1 MKANSIIFLF
11 LILAIF
17 NLSAKS
23 QDKDFFQDKYLIVLD
38 MQEDYIQGKIPD
50 SAAYEFIGNVNKII
64 SSVDPQNIVYVKTE
78 MIVSSLSFKGIS
90 IDTIADLEFC
100 KNLQILNSNIYIKKD
115 GNAFSNS
122 ELAAYF
128 KDKDAKEIIIVGLL
142 AEKCVTYTTKGG
154 IELGYQMFLIPN
166 AILGKKEKTKN
177 KSIRKLENIGA
188 EVII

>member
-1 MKANSIIFLF
+1 MKTNSIIFLL
-11 LILAIF
+11 LILTIF

-64 SSVDPQNIVYVKTE
+64 GCVDPLNIVYVKTE

-90 IDTIADLEFC
+90 IDTIADLNFC
-100 KNLQILNSNIYIKKD
+100 KGLQIVNSNIYIKKD
-115 GNAFSNS
+115 GNAFNNS

-128 KDKDAKEIIIVGLL
+128 KGKNAKEIIIVGLL
-142 AEKCVTYTTKGG
+142 AERCVTHTTRGG
-154 IELGYQMFLIPN
+154 LEIGYKMFLVPN
-166 AILGKKEKTKN
+166 AILGNRERTKS
-177 KSIRKLENIGA
+177 KSIKKLINMGV
-188 EVII
+188 EVIN